1 MFTLDIENHKKTT
14 IVRYHGTLLL
24 EDAILLHGELE
35 KLLFADDIAQVV
47 MDLSEVREVDSSG
60 LGALVNADTLGRS
73 HGRDFI
79 LLSPSAQ
86 VQQLLR
92 DVDIEGFLTSYAS
105 EHELES
111 SFADL
116 LE

>member
-14 IVRYHGTLLL
+14 VVRYHGTLLL
-24 EDAILLHGELE
+24 EDAISLRNELE
-35 KLLFADDIAQVV
+35 KLLFAEDIAQVV
-47 MDLSEVREVDSSG
+47 IDLSDVPEADSSG

-73 HGRDFI
+73 HGRGFI
-79 LLSPSAQ
+79 LLSPSEK
-86 VQQLLR
+86 VQQVLR
-92 DVDIEGFLTSYAS
+92 EVDIEGFLTSYAS

-111 SFADL
+111 ALPDA

>member
-1 MFTLDIENHKKTT
+1 MFTLDIENRKKTT

-24 EDAILLHGELE
+24 EDAIPLRDELK
-35 KLLFADDIAQVV
+35 KLLFAEDIAQVV

-73 HGRDFI
+73 HGRGFI
-79 LLSPSAQ
+79 LLAPSEQ
-86 VQQLLR
+86 VRQLLR
-92 DVDIEGFLTSYAS
+92 EVDIEGFLTSYAS

-111 SFADL
+111 NLADA